1 MIQAMRTVAITLR
14 DEDESFVQ
22 NAVKSGS
29 YLTQSEVV
37 ATALELLRT
46 REELRRIRREQL
58 KKEIQI
64 GIDQLDRGET
74 VEFTAADIMREGR
87 ARLAAEAKR

>member
-1 MIQAMRTVAITLR
+1 MTTVAITLR
-14 DEDESFVQ
+14 DEDDSFVQ

-46 REELRRIRREQL
+46 REELRRIRREQV
-58 KKEIQI
+58 KKEIQV

-74 VEFTAADIMREGR
+74 VEFTAEDIMREGR